1 MLAWIPVLVVTA
13 FLLGCALF
21 TCASCLQIC
30 KIMFRRNINKVKP
43 EPAYVKK
50 SVPA

>member
-1 MLAWIPVLVVTA
+1 MLGWIPVLVVSA

-30 KIMFRRNINKVKP
+30 KIVFRRKSGRVK
-43 EPAYVKK
+43 PAYVKK
-50 SVPA
+50 SVPAA